1 MKLSYKI
8 YYFVTSVPVPL
19 KILNRLFVK
28 SFLDSKPIIINY
40 IILFL
45 YQILKEKR
53 NIFKKYFV
61 LYTYIFRFGMYHPTR
76 TSGLVL
82 LQCSGGLSQTSLLE
96 KLMNALQGPSSNVNE
111 NEPQLNHKNIR
122 LYAESYKNRLSCLEE
137 VADRIK

>member
-1 MKLSYKI
+1 MI
-8 YYFVTSVPVPL
+8 
-19 KILNRLFVK
+19 R
-28 SFLDSKPIIINY
+28 NY
-40 IILFL
+40 ISFFFVSNLDR
-45 YQILKEKR
+45 KR
-53 NIFKKYFV
+53 NISKNNSFYI
-61 LYTYIFRFGMYHPTR
+61 YIFRFGMYHPTR

-122 LYAESYKNRLSCLEE
+122 LYAEAYKNRVSCLEE